1 MGSRAQVKIQ
11 DTGVYLYTHWDANT
25 LVDTV
30 YRAIARQ
37 ERWGDPSYLARI
49 IFCEMVKGDI
59 AGAVGYAIDTA
70 ENGDNELLIVVS
82 CHKRTVEVIEYD
94 AVYSEIE
101 EDAVYSEIEEGYVN
115 QATKRTSISFD
126 DIARP
131 ILSGFPEAVGT
142 WI

>member
-101 EDAVYSEIEEGYVN
+101 EGYVN